1 VFGDKLKKMFNINK
15 KSEIEE
21 VDKIDEEKEIKE
33 MKGMKEKKER
43 IGEEKT
49 KKVVIGNDKK
59 KIENLVFFVVL
70 LIITILI
77 INFIWNGNDETN
89 KEITNDTSKKLA
101 TSGSCSYSGLESG
114 EINGNS
120 DNGSGNGNIDSNID
134 NVENLE
140 NKLKNI
146 LSKIKGVEDVNVC
159 LNYSESSEV
168 VAMYNENSKSTST
181 EETDDTGGTRKIEET
196 DSQKEV
202 IYKEDDGVK
211 TPITAKI
218 IKPKIEGAIITAKG
232 VENAEIKTNVI
243 QAVEAITGLATH
255 KIQVLVSK

>member
-1 VFGDKLKKMFNINK
+1 MFGDKLKKMFNINK
-15 KSEIEE
+15 ENEIEE
-21 VDKIDEEKEIKE
+21 VDKEKKKEEI
-33 MKGMKEKKER
+33 KER

-101 TSGSCSYSGLESG
+101 SNGGSSSYSGLESG

-120 DNGSGNGNIDSNID
+120 DNGSGNGNIDSNMD

-168 VAMYNENSKSTST
+168 VAMYNENSKSTSK

-232 VENAEIKTNVI
+232 VENAEIKTNII

>member
-1 VFGDKLKKMFNINK
+1 MFGDKLKKMFNINK
-15 KSEIEE
+15 ENEIEE
-21 VDKIDEEKEIKE
+21 VDKEKKKEEI
-33 MKGMKEKKER
+33 KER

-101 TSGSCSYSGLESG
+101 SNGGSSSYSSLESA

-120 DNGSGNGNIDSNID
+120 DNGSVNGNIDSNMD

>member
-1 VFGDKLKKMFNINK
+1 MFGDKLKKMFNINK

-21 VDKIDEEKEIKE
+21 VDKEKETEEI
-33 MKGMKEKKER
+33 KER

-101 TSGSCSYSGLESG
+101 SNGGSSSYSSLESA

-120 DNGSGNGNIDSNID
+120 DNGSVNGNIDSNMD

-243 QAVEAITGLATH
+243 QAVEAVTGLATH